1 MWLFKRSRTTERLRS
16 NYRRWRRQPLR
27 AVLGQQQS
35 SEQHAPFSAVR
46 RLATSQGRTGCS
58 TEVLIQAL
66 FDAPICTIE
75 CYRRLATGADLPGA
89 VPNIWQRV
97 LPT

>member
-46 RLATSQGRTGCS
+46 RRATSRGRTGCW
-58 TEVLIQAL
+58 TEVPIRAH

-75 CYRRLATGADLPGA
+75 CYRLAGSFEIGLATGADLLGA
-89 VPNIWQRV
+89 VPN
-97 LPT
+97 